1 MQLMLLDYLLEML
14 SNSDAQYTDSIS
26 PIDLVTSSN
35 DSAVTCESKRNDFLT
50 AFSMS
55 RLGTS
60 FLFDSINRS
69 PRWPS
74 LLNDDPVKTGSHM
87 HLQLNSS
94 NPVNLQHQ
102 SMKSSMLHG
111 LCCVVCGDVSSGKH
125 YGILA
130 CNGCSGFFKRSVRRK
145 LIYR

>member
-1 MQLMLLDYLLEML
+1 MQYNE
-14 SNSDAQYTDSIS
+14 SIS

-35 DSAVTCESKRNDFLT
+35 DSLVTSESKRNDFLT

-69 PRWPS
+69 PRWLP
-74 LLNDDPVKTGSHM
+74 LLNDDPNKSGSHLN
-87 HLQLNSS
+87 LQLNNS
-94 NPVNLQHQ
+94 NNTNMQHQ